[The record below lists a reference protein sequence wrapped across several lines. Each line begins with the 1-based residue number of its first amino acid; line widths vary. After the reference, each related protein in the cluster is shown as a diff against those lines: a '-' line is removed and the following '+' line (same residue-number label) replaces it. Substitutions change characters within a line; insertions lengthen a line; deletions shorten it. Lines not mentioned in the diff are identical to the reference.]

1 MIAAHKTL
9 RFGAHVRGAYLDNGR
24 VVMVT
29 VVDRGPLIRGRVI
42 DVCASAADE
51 LGFRQAGVARVKQE
65 KAVRAERSP
74 LALSVSSFG
83 LDPGVDSLV
92 LGRRPRDSHR
102 TTKRFDESDA
112 SGATHID
119 FLPNSLFRPDKAE
132 LSPCFRELIPCSI
145 A

>member
-51 LGFRQAGVARVKQE
+51 LGFRPAEVARVVARVKQE
-65 KAVRAERSP
+65 KSVKAERSP
-74 LALSVSSFG
+74 LALSVSLFG
-83 LDPGVDSLV
+83 PDPGVTRSSLADG
-92 LGRRPRDSHR
+92 LGI
-102 TTKRFDESDA
+102 
-112 SGATHID
+112 ATG
-119 FLPNSLFRPDKAE
+119 R
-132 LSPCFRELIPCSI
+132 
-145 A
+145 